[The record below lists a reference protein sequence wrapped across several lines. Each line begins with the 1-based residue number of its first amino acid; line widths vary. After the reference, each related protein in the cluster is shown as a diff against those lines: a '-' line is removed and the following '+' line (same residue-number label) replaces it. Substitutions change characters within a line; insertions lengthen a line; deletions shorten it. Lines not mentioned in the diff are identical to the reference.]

1 MAQFKTRPFSAEIQ
15 LMNQTNGAAGSAET
29 FNAAPHPVRRPAAF
43 SGQAEILAAIAA
55 LREELFNR
63 SGDTPSESDSGA
75 AMALVTD
82 QMLETHSR
90 DIEDAKKLKA
100 EMDALSEAI
109 STTKREIASMRYKD
123 ANRYERIT
131 DVTHELDEV
140 VLDTERATENILS
153 SCEEIERH
161 VDVIE
166 LQASSPDERAEIQA
180 LGQKIVKIYEAC
192 NFQDITGQRI
202 TKVVNTLKFIEQ
214 RLDVMM
220 SIWGGQKEFE
230 SIELPEEEIGHEDE
244 LLLNGPAREG
254 GDSVSQDDIDALF
267 D

>member
-15 LMNQTNGAAGSAET
+15 LMKQTNGAASSFDEVR
-29 FNAAPHPVRRPAAF
+29 FKERRPAAF
-43 SGQAEILAAIAA
+43 SGQTEILAAIAE
-55 LREELFNR
+55 LREELFSK
-63 SGDTPSESDSGA
+63 SGDKGA
-75 AMALVTD
+75 NTAMATVTD
-82 QMLETHSR
+82 KMLEAHGR

-100 EMDALSEAI
+100 EIDALSAAI
-109 STTKREIASMRYKD
+109 DTTKREIATMRYKNAD
-123 ANRYERIT
+123 RYERIT

-140 VLDTERATENILS
+140 VLDTERATESILS
-153 SCEEIERH
+153 NCEQIESH
-161 VDVIE
+161 MDALE
-166 LQASSPDERAEIQA
+166 LQASSPEERAEIEA
-180 LGQKIVKIYEAC
+180 LGQNVVKIYEAC

-202 TKVVNTLKFIEQ
+202 TKVVNTLKFIEE

-220 SIWGGQKEFE
+220 GIWGGHEEFAA
-230 SIELPEEEIGHEDE
+230 IELIEEEVAHEDE

>member
-15 LMNQTNGAAGSAET
+15 LMKQTNGAASSFDEVR
-29 FNAAPHPVRRPAAF
+29 FKERRPAAF
-43 SGQAEILAAIAA
+43 SGQTEILAAIAE
-55 LREELFNR
+55 LREELFSK
-63 SGDTPSESDSGA
+63 SGDKGA
-75 AMALVTD
+75 NTAMASVTD
-82 QMLETHSR
+82 KMLEAHGR

-100 EMDALSEAI
+100 EIDALSSAI
-109 STTKREIASMRYKD
+109 DTTKREIATMRYKNAD
-123 ANRYERIT
+123 RYERIT

-140 VLDTERATENILS
+140 VLDTERATESILS
-153 SCEEIERH
+153 NCEQIETH
-161 VDVIE
+161 MDALE
-166 LQASSPDERAEIQA
+166 LQASSPEERAEIEA
-180 LGQKIVKIYEAC
+180 LGQNVVKIYEAC

-202 TKVVNTLKFIEQ
+202 TKVVNTLKFIEE

-220 SIWGGQKEFE
+220 GIWGGHEEFAA
-230 SIELPEEEIGHEDE
+230 IELIEEEVAHEDE